1 MAYDPRVTDF
11 PQIGL
16 SLLSAMITPAVLI
29 SACGTLIFSTSTRLA
44 RIVDRVRQLTLQIER
59 LFTERDVR
67 FGEERWRE
75 VEVQLGF
82 YARRAR
88 LVQGSLTSFYVSLG
102 LFVAT
107 TIAIAVTPFAPG
119 LGWLPAVIGIVG
131 TVVLFAGCM
140 LLINETRLALQ
151 ALKSE
156 TAFALRLSGLYQSER
171 DAPDRD
177 DALAHLEHLTRQVRS
192 GFPAGRGQ

>member
-1 MAYDPRVTDF
+1 MDLPL
-11 PQIGL
+11 GL

-44 RIVDRVRQLTLQIER
+44 RVVDRVRQLSIQIER
-59 LFTERDVR
+59 LFTEPAVP
-67 FGEERWRE
+67 FGEERRRE

-88 LVQGSLTSFYVSLG
+88 LVQGSLTSFYVALG

-107 TIAIAVTPFAPG
+107 TIAIAVTPFLPA
-119 LGWLPAVIGIVG
+119 LAWLPSAIGIIG
-131 TVVLFAGCM
+131 TLVLFLGSV

-156 TAFALRLSGLYQSER
+156 TAFAIRLSGRYQATR
-171 DAPDRD
+171 NAPDSAE
-177 DALAHLEHLTRQVRS
+177 ALAHIEHMSEQVRD
-192 GFPAGRGQ
+192 GFPRTRGE